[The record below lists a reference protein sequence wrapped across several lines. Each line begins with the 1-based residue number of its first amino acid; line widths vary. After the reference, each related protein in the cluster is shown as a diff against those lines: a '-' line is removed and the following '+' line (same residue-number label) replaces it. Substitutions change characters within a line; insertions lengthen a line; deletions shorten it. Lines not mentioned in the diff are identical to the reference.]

1 MPASEELVKEAEELG
16 IDVDGR
22 WSDSRLQDEIDK
34 KLAEPADSVDQ
45 EPKPKTEPKPKAEAK
60 HYRKVMKGTLCISL
74 FEVPDQFSPSS
85 EQLKDDLFMR
95 KLKHAVKCGY
105 IEVM

>member
-1 MPASEELVKEAEELG
+1 MPASDELVKEAEELG

-22 WSDSRLQDEIDK
+22 WSDSRLQEEIDK
-34 KLAEPADSVDQ
+34 KLAEPADNV
-45 EPKPKTEPKPKAEAK
+45 EPGPETEAK
-60 HYRKVMKGTLCISL
+60 HYRKVMKGALCISL

-85 EQLKDDLFMR
+85 EQLKNEIFMR